1 MSYAAVP
8 EEEPGGATPA
18 MLSALV
24 HAAFAV
30 VLVFGLRWQAKYPE
44 AVVVELWSQLPAI
57 EQPQPKPEPK
67 VEAKPEIKPPPKPIE
82 SKPQKPDIVVEREKK
97 APKKQPKKEEPPLKF
112 DTTPRIREQLAQE
125 QRALKQTLEK
135 QEALKQ
141 FAPPAAPPSP
151 DAGYVDK
158 IRTMIKS
165 KIVLPP
171 GIKEN
176 PEAIFEVV
184 QLPTGDVISVLLKKS
199 SGHEA
204 YDQAI
209 ERAIRNSSPLPRP
222 ERPDQFRRELQ
233 LKFRPQE

>member
-1 MSYAAVP
+1 VSYAAVP

-30 VLVFGLRWQAKYPE
+30 VLVFGLRWQAKHPD

-82 SKPQKPDIVVEREKK
+82 SKPQKPDIAVEREK

-112 DTTPRIREQLAQE
+112 DTTDRIREQLAQE
-125 QRALKQTLEK
+125 QRALTQTREK
-135 QEALKQ
+135 QEAMKQ
-141 FAPPAAPPSP
+141 FVPQAAPPSP

-158 IRTMIKS
+158 IRS
-165 KIVLPP
+165 KIKANIALPP
-171 GIKEN
+171 GIKGN
-176 PEAIFEVV
+176 PEAIFDVV
-184 QLPTGDVISVLLKKS
+184 QLPTGEVFSVKLRKS
-199 SGHEA
+199 SGLEA
-204 YDQAI
+204 YDQAV
-209 ERAIRNSSPLPRP
+209 ERAIWKSSALPTPIMITAWRS
-222 ERPDQFRRELQ
+222 RTST
-233 LKFRPQE
+233 